1 MSTAANPASR
11 KEPIRPH
18 LSAPATQQGG
28 PGVLVLAGHGL
39 NCEHE
44 TAFAFEQAGA
54 RAEIRHIDDQD
65 ALAQALG
72 QAQILAVPG
81 GFSFGDHLGAG
92 KALAARLTA
101 RVDEA
106 LLGLVERGGLVLGV
120 CNGAQILLKTGL
132 FEGAGVTLAPNA
144 GGAYLCQWERLQ
156 VSGSSDTPWLAG
168 LEAFDCPIAHGE
180 GRFAFAPGALERLQ
194 QAGGDAL
201 RYDGAAPNG
210 STDRLAGITAHGGRV
225 LAMMPHPE
233 RALLSHHHPDFHRRA
248 ALARR
253 RGEALTTF
261 GPTLRMFRNAVEAA
275 KQ

>member
-101 RVDEA
+101 RVDAA
-106 LLGLVERGGLVLGV
+106 LLGLVERGGLVLSL
-120 CNGAQILLKTGL
+120 IH
-132 FEGAGVTLAPNA
+132 
-144 GGAYLCQWERLQ
+144 
-156 VSGSSDTPWLAG
+156 
-168 LEAFDCPIAHGE
+168 I
-180 GRFAFAPGALERLQ
+180 
-194 QAGGDAL
+194 
-201 RYDGAAPNG
+201 
-210 STDRLAGITAHGGRV
+210 
-225 LAMMPHPE
+225 
-233 RALLSHHHPDFHRRA
+233 
-248 ALARR
+248 
-253 RGEALTTF
+253 
-261 GPTLRMFRNAVEAA
+261 
-275 KQ
+275 